1 MERVE
6 PGGQTDA
13 GSGKFSALR
22 EGCEVSVA
30 LASGD
35 LVSDVMVAHY
45 RREGYVKLPAAI
57 DGDTLEA
64 LRDICVA
71 TESHV
76 GDGLVGQR
84 AVAPAVA
91 ERFAYQADARYRA
104 MWSNSFDLRLR
115 FELVS
120 ALVDQLADVARTL
133 LGESDVRV
141 FWDKT
146 FVKPPKTE
154 GTRESVWHQDFP
166 YNPIDRRGMLTV
178 WVALEDVPAE
188 SGALRFVPGSHHLGP
203 LGRLDLVNEE
213 YDLDDILRQD
223 DRALVRE
230 PVTVPLLAGQATVHD
245 ALTLHG
251 AGPNL
256 SDRARRA
263 WSVVFLPGSTR
274 YTGGP
279 HPHDNINSLG
289 LEPFEPFDHPIFK
302 VSSNAV

>member
-13 GSGKFSALR
+13 GSGRFSALR
-22 EGCEVSVA
+22 DGCEVSVA

-35 LVSDVMVAHY
+35 LVSDVMVSYY
-45 RREGYVKLPAAI
+45 RREGYVKLPAVL

-71 TESHV
+71 TESHT